1 MLVTSFCSLL
11 TIKITTKQITLTD
24 TPFLEAPSIGWVT
37 IDVNP
42 PITPMPSP
50 FKPAEKWEPLLL
62 ARDTRNESRDSW
74 NLLSIEADHNPLA
87 IDPVTCAFE

>member
-1 MLVTSFCSLL
+1 
-11 TIKITTKQITLTD
+11 
-24 TPFLEAPSIGWVT
+24 
-37 IDVNP
+37 
-42 PITPMPSP
+42 MPSP

-87 IDPVTCAFE
+87 IDPVTCAFEQTIHFNWKKKKSEYEKLIKFPLRQECEKN